1 MTYTPL
7 KTNVL
12 SSFLQNTGLNIN
24 PNAVSYMGAST
35 AFPNYSMGTCVGGT
49 VLRMLTY
56 AINVGYSRGLSPS
69 TYNPLISIGSNTI
82 PVLGN
87 SKPPTY
93 TNTYSNPRS
102 QWGWLRC
109 FPLLAHQE
117 FHPNE
122 SYQYNDFLST
132 FTTCHGK
139 MVQLNEPINVL
150 NKSLTY
156 LDGVYSNMND
166 LVTAD
171 ITGVSL
177 STLYWGQ
184 DLIRSG
190 RAIDL
195 STIDTFGSPDN
206 LLKTLYKNRAITSAV
221 NVALLAA
228 GLTATDISNIIN
240 GVPATVEQKKLIFAS
255 FCLIQNQ
262 DLADT
267 LIPLNC
273 QTQGLTCLADLLDP
287 KMLFPNS
294 NTTLTY
300 PRYNAVDLP
309 TNSKTYYLI
318 YSSKNSVD
326 IKSGFGIGERLKN
339 ILPADIAYA
348 CDAFSISMLQI
359 RNIQNMN
366 IEKFSQVVA
375 NLETMKGLNGINGT
389 SVPTNVGLSNSAIPL
404 IAKGTGKNGL
414 YTFCDYFGCMTDL
427 KYPWQTLQGQ
437 ISNLQTSTLYSIYEQ
452 LYLAVSWQPA
462 TISLILQPS
471 FTPPGNPQRYVV
483 SGVAL
488 TGGGGGYGRGGAGAP
503 VIIISNGAIATCV
516 IGTDPNNISTF
527 GKVISVTLLSQGTPT
542 DAPITATIQSPPL
555 STPGVNSPPGTSPF
569 PTLDGVI
576 LGYISSANNEI
587 ASIQA
592 AKSTLAS
599 ETNDIYS
606 NIFGTGL
613 KKEEDARALALPTLA
628 DLQSDVSDT
637 LIFVD
642 SIQNYSKET
651 EVCMTAQVLD
661 NISDYATIGG
671 NSLVGSL
678 REARNGFRLALT
690 GAEQD
695 NKINGTAEEEIVNKL
710 PRPNNTTISENPIG
724 GITNPVIPGPW
735 QTNPDPALPGQYGLT
750 YPQSPGLS
758 NIPIPT
764 GASIVPGSFG
774 GSDESTI
781 IPDNFSIYIVPPGS
795 SVLTPTESIESV
807 ILCNCDC
814 WDNLE

>member
-24 PNAVSYMGAST
+24 PNAVSYMGSST
-35 AFPNYSMGTCVGGT
+35 AFPNYTMGTCVGGT
-49 VLRMLTY
+49 VLRMVTY
-56 AINVGYSRGLSPS
+56 AINVGYGKVGMASN
-69 TYNPLISIGSNTI
+69 TYTQLTSIGSSSI

-93 TNTYSNPRS
+93 TNAYSGARI

-122 SYQYNDFLST
+122 SYQYSDFLST

-166 LVTAD
+166 LVTSD

-177 STLYWGQ
+177 STMFFGQ

-195 STIDTFGSPDN
+195 SSIDTFGNPDN
-206 LLKTLYKNRAITSAV
+206 LLRTLFKNRAITQSL
-221 NVALLAA
+221 NVALLSA
-228 GLTATDISNIIN
+228 GLTTNDISNIVN
-240 GVPATVEQKKLIFAS
+240 GASATNEQQKFIYNA

-262 DLADT
+262 DLVDV

-273 QTQGLTCLADLLDP
+273 QTTGLFSLADLLDL

-294 NTTLTY
+294 NTTITY
-300 PRYNAVDLP
+300 PQYNSISLP
-309 TNSKTYYLI
+309 TNSKTYFLL
-318 YSSKNSVD
+318 YSNKNSVD
-326 IKSGFGIGERLKN
+326 IKSGLGLGERLKG
-339 ILPADIAYA
+339 IMPFDIAYA
-348 CDAFSISMLQI
+348 CDAFSLAMMQV
-359 RNIQNMN
+359 RNIKNMN

-375 NLETMKGLNGINGT
+375 NLETMKGLNGVNGT
-389 SVPTNVGLSNSAIPL
+389 SVPTNVQLSTSAIPL

-427 KYPWQTLQGQ
+427 KYPWQTLQSQ
-437 ISNLQTSTLYSIYEQ
+437 IISLQTTTLSNIYNQ
-452 LYLAVSWQPA
+452 LYLAVAWQSATFSLAFQPA
-462 TISLILQPS
+462 P
-471 FTPPGNPQRYVV
+471 TPPGDPQLYTV
-483 SGVAL
+483 SGISVL
-488 TGGGGGYGRGGAGAP
+488 NGGGGYGRGSAP
-503 VIIISNGAIATCV
+503 APIITISNGATATCT
-516 IGTDPNNISTF
+516 IGTDPNNIATY
-527 GKVISVTLLSQGTPT
+527 GKVISVTLSSGGTAT
-542 DAPITATIQSPPL
+542 SSPITVTVQCPPL
-555 STPGVNSPPGTSPF
+555 STPGTNTPSGTTPF

-576 LGYISSANNEI
+576 LSYVSSANSEI
-587 ASIQA
+587 ASIQSA
-592 AKSTLAS
+592 NPTEA
-599 ETNDIYS
+599 TNINNIHY

-628 DLQSDVSDT
+628 FLTSDVSDT
-637 LIFVD
+637 CIFVD
-642 SIQNYSKET
+642 CIPNYSKET
-651 EVCMTAQVLD
+651 ELCMTAQVLD
-661 NISDYATIGG
+661 NISDYSTVGG

-678 REARNGFRLALT
+678 REARNGLRLLLT

-695 NKINGTAEEEIVNKL
+695 NKINATGKEELVL
-710 PRPNNTTISENPIG
+710 PRTNNTTTATNPIG
-724 GITNPVIPGPW
+724 GISDPIIDGSWVGET
-735 QTNPDPALPGQYGLT
+735 DPALLGEYGLT
-750 YPQSPGLS
+750 YPPDVGSS
-758 NIPIPT
+758 EIPIPT

-774 GSDESTI
+774 GSSGPTL
-781 IPDNFSIYIVPPGS
+781 IPDSLSIFIQPASGS
-795 SVLTPTESIESV
+795 ILTPAESVEEV

-814 WDNLE
+814 WDNLV